1 MTTIFCCTRCYS
13 FLLHYT
19 SCNNFCFNMDMI
31 QFFISHSVSDFR
43 CTCHYSCMLHYS
55 CYSFPL
61 HYQLHFSDAP
71 AATILCYTFCYSFML
86 HWSRCYNFRCIT
98 CYNIFGPACCCILLL
113 HLSQQFSAA
122 LQLARIF
129 RCSSCYSFP
138 LLKLLQLQLSADL
151 DAEVLRC
158 STAL

>member
-1 MTTIFCCTRCYS
+1 MTTIFCRTRCYS

-19 SCNNFCFNMDMI
+19 SCNNFCFNMDML

-98 CYNIFGPACCCILLL
+98 CYNIFGPAAAFYCCTCHNSFLL
-113 HLSQQFSAA
+113 HYNLLGFSVALAA
-122 LQLARIF
+122 TAF
-129 RCSSCYSFP
+129 RCSSCYSYSC
-138 LLKLLQLQLSADL
+138 LLI
-151 DAEVLRC
+151 
-158 STAL
+158 